1 MKKEK
6 NLISMLLILSCVVF
20 SCSNKVQDEFLSLIE
35 SNKSQNEIVS
45 LVKDFEINHPKH
57 FESKLYLAEYFISI
71 DDVGSAFEY
80 LKRAEITKKNAVKNH

>member
-80 LKRAEITKKNAVKNH
+80 LKRAEITKKKCCKK